1 MQFNKTLKTLLR
13 AKQEGQNDSYKAGF
27 NDALALLDQEEQHI
41 EFERQ
46 LELNEQVNEHFH
58 GEEPP
63 HKYVEESKHEEVEH
77 LEEKIDEIAQE
88 TVSELALF
96 KDEVKEDSST
106 EYVAAPKVQ
115 IEPESVSFD
124 EEIGG
129 DLKNQEE
136 LHPEKFITQSKN
148 QLQELYDEDLIADQ
162 GFRVGMIDDDKEI
175 DKPVAEDVEEN
186 ILKDKHI
193 TVGDDVH
200 LDDEEMKKHRQL
212 AAIAEARRKA
222 KEEED
227 EDE

>member
-46 LELNEQVNEHFH
+46 LELNEQLNQHFH
-58 GEEPP
+58 SEAPP

-106 EYVAAPKVQ
+106 EYIAAPKVQ

-129 DLKNQEE
+129 DLKDPEQ
-136 LHPEKFITQSKN
+136 LHPEKFISQSKN
-148 QLQELYDEDLIADQ
+148 HLEEPYDEDLIADQ
-162 GFRVGMIDDDKEI
+162 HSYDDKEI

-186 ILKDKHI
+186 IQKDKHI
-193 TVGDDVH
+193 TVDDDVQ

>member
-46 LELNEQVNEHFH
+46 LELNEQLNQHFH

-63 HKYVEESKHEEVEH
+63 HKYVEENKHEEVEH

-106 EYVAAPKVQ
+106 EYIAAPKVQ

-124 EEIGG
+124 EEIVG
-129 DLKNQEE
+129 DLKDPEQ
-136 LHPEKFITQSKN
+136 LHPEKFITHSKN
-148 QLQELYDEDLIADQ
+148 HLEELYDEDLIANQHPSVDN
-162 GFRVGMIDDDKEI
+162 EI

-186 ILKDKHI
+186 IQKDKHI
-193 TVGDDVH
+193 TIDDDVE

>member
-46 LELNEQVNEHFH
+46 LELNEQVNQHFH
-58 GEEPP
+58 VEEPP
-63 HKYVEESKHEEVEH
+63 HKYVEESKYEEVEH

-115 IEPESVSFD
+115 IEPESISFD
-124 EEIGG
+124 EEIVG

-148 QLQELYDEDLIADQ
+148 QLEELYDEDLIANQ
-162 GFRVGMIDDDKEI
+162 HPNDDKGI
-175 DKPVAEDVEEN
+175 DKPVAEDAEEN
-186 ILKDKHI
+186 IQKDKHI
-193 TVGDDVH
+193 TVDDDVQ